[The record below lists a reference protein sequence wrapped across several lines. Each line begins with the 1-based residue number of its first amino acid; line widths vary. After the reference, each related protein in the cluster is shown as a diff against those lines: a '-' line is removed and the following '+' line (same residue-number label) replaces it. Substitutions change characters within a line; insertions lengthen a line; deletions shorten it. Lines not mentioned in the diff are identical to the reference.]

1 MQIKT
6 IELTG
11 EEIKVELERPYIF
24 VEINNANNNE
34 EILASVNP
42 DIVRGN
48 DNVLIIKANS
58 AGTLGDVGFPKIKEI
73 YLSGSGKIEI
83 IAKDFVTSSVNI
95 YAKGGGISPTPPSPD
110 VLKFLPHP
118 EGINYYWDHT
128 YGVDDTSWKDCLADK
143 VIAAEA
149 DRSFVVENNSVYLTP
164 RGTLNEKAAALNNYA
179 NSPNMVKYYLYTPM
193 IAWTSSISA
202 VPLKE
207 LISETQYAY
216 ETQYNYKNKPAYA
229 FFYVPSSTSLNQ
241 RTQTNYENVIGKAN
255 LNQIVDSVFAFAIV
269 NNSKTFDIYTTI
281 RPITGLE
288 ENPDLGKPIHATID
302 ANIDIVHNSIEFNS
316 GFGFKAFLIGEETT
330 NVDHIN
336 ENLLALVN
344 HYGVN

>member
-1 MQIKT
+1 M
-6 IELTG
+6 
-11 EEIKVELERPYIF
+11 
-24 VEINNANNNE
+24 
-34 EILASVNP
+34 
-42 DIVRGN
+42 
-48 DNVLIIKANS
+48 
-58 AGTLGDVGFPKIKEI
+58 
-73 YLSGSGKIEI
+73 
-83 IAKDFVTSSVNI
+83 
-95 YAKGGGISPTPPSPD
+95 
-110 VLKFLPHP
+110 
-118 EGINYYWDHT
+118 
-128 YGVDDTSWKDCLADK
+128 
-143 VIAAEA
+143 
-149 DRSFVVENNSVYLTP
+149 TP
-164 RGTLNEKAAALNNYA
+164 RGTLSEKAATLNNYV

-193 IAWTSSISA
+193 TPWDSSITA

-216 ETQYNYKNKPAYA
+216 EEQHNYKDKPTYAY
-229 FFYVPSSTSLNQ
+229 FYVPSSTSLNQ

-336 ENLLALVN
+336 ENLLALIN